1 MNGVCPPDI
10 VAFAHRLADASGKVV
25 RRYFRQPIAID
36 YKADDSPATRA
47 DRETET
53 AIREMIAAE
62 YPEHGVIGEEQP
74 PERAD
79 ADYLWIV
86 DPIDGTRPFL
96 AGVPT
101 FGTLIAL
108 THKGTTVLGIIDQPV
123 SGERWV
129 GVNGQPTT
137 LNGEPVRTRAC
148 TDLSKAQLCT
158 SSPHYYE
165 GADLDALERL
175 RQSVEWVSY
184 GTDCYGFGLIASG
197 CIDIGIES
205 GMNVHDFCALVPVIE
220 NAGGV
225 ITDWSGAPLTLRSS
239 GRVRVI
245 AAGDRTAHAV
255 AIERLAA

>member
-1 MNGVCPPDI
+1 MNAVCPPDI

-25 RRYFRQPIAID
+25 RRYFRQPIVID
-36 YKADDSPATRA
+36 YKADASPATRA

-53 AIREMIAAE
+53 VIREMIVAE
-62 YPEHGVIGEEQP
+62 YPEHGVIGEEHP

-79 ADYLWIV
+79 ADYLWII

-108 THKGTTVLGIIDQPV
+108 THKGTPVLGIIDQPV

-148 TDLSKAQLCT
+148 TDLSKAQQGEPQPQ
-158 SSPHYYE
+158 PHPRVQ
-165 GADLDALERL
+165 GAA
-175 RQSVEWVSY
+175 
-184 GTDCYGFGLIASG
+184 
-197 CIDIGIES
+197 
-205 GMNVHDFCALVPVIE
+205 
-220 NAGGV
+220 
-225 ITDWSGAPLTLRSS
+225 
-239 GRVRVI
+239 
-245 AAGDRTAHAV
+245 
-255 AIERLAA
+255 